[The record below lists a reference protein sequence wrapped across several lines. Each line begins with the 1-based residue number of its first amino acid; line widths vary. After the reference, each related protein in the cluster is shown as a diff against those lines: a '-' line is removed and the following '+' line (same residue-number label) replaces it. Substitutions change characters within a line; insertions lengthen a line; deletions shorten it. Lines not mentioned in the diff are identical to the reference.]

1 MSFLGRRIGLSIY
14 ASLDRYLPSLSIFML
29 IDLKC
34 DSYGS
39 VLFAELLGISPE
51 ILLTPTARYTLPFL
65 VLNPHSTTIDEIA
78 KAKDGTVPAIL
89 IAQGSEILT
98 ELFFRSTPKELKK
111 GAEIFHRLLNS
122 GRENSSD
129 PNQKPIQIIGN
140 EADRARGPERVKA
153 ALRKV
158 LMLKKSLADWNEIPS
173 DKQIQAEL
181 GNNILPILSYMN
193 GSLQDLRGKITMAE
207 KMKVMHGLGNL
218 IYLADSGVS
227 SYAPQIMTSLQAS
240 LVIPVLRS
248 STLQNW
254 DIFVKMTADQ
264 IDVAISIAQ
273 HILRKR
279 PQLGHYAY
287 DVADFSS
294 LSTSAIPSHDLTRVH
309 SALVGIMQQLA
320 SIKTPLAWTDKLK
333 HLIGR
338 INGESEIVIRQ
349 SLKELSILLDKDPEK
364 TKMLMA
370 GDTFHHLVGDVAK
383 ALI

>member
-1 MSFLGRRIGLSIY
+1 
-14 ASLDRYLPSLSIFML
+14 ML
-29 IDLKC
+29 IDLK
-34 DSYGS
+34 
-39 VLFAELLGISPE
+39 L
-51 ILLTPTARYTLPFL
+51 
-65 VLNPHSTTIDEIA
+65 LNPHSTTIDEIA

-98 ELFFRSTPKELKK
+98 ELFFRTIRTRSRSRSVSTLMTVS
-111 GAEIFHRLLNS
+111 AAVIYHRLIV
-122 GRENSSD
+122 
-129 PNQKPIQIIGN
+129 KVGN

-254 DIFVKMTADQ
+254 DIFVKVTPVTDLMPFIGQITTA
-264 IDVAISIAQ
+264 VVS
-273 HILRKR
+273 
-279 PQLGHYAY
+279 
-287 DVADFSS
+287 V
-294 LSTSAIPSHDLTRVH
+294 
-309 SALVGIMQQLA
+309 
-320 SIKTPLAWTDKLK
+320 
-333 HLIGR
+333 
-338 INGESEIVIRQ
+338 
-349 SLKELSILLDKDPEK
+349 
-364 TKMLMA
+364 
-370 GDTFHHLVGDVAK
+370 
-383 ALI
+383 

>member
-1 MSFLGRRIGLSIY
+1 MTLLVIGSPPSYCDKCVGEAHICSMSFLGRRIGLSIY

-129 PNQKPIQIIGN
+129 PNQEPIQIIGN

-254 DIFVKMTADQ
+254 DIFVKVTPVTDLMPFIGQITTA
-264 IDVAISIAQ
+264 VVS
-273 HILRKR
+273 
-279 PQLGHYAY
+279 
-287 DVADFSS
+287 V
-294 LSTSAIPSHDLTRVH
+294 
-309 SALVGIMQQLA
+309 
-320 SIKTPLAWTDKLK
+320 
-333 HLIGR
+333 
-338 INGESEIVIRQ
+338 
-349 SLKELSILLDKDPEK
+349 
-364 TKMLMA
+364 
-370 GDTFHHLVGDVAK
+370 
-383 ALI
+383 